1 MTETVR
7 PYGKRVL
14 VKLVDA
20 ETVTASGLIIPE
32 MAQERETRGL
42 VLAAGDGGDEPL
54 DVHVGGAHCIANS
67 LGRNSLVDE
76 ERDRARLPRELVHV
90 PVAEERR
97 RCRDGLD
104 RTRLQPTE
112 EAPRAVDRIH
122 RITEPD
128 SPDVRGRAE

>member
-54 DVHVGGAHCIANS
+54 DVHVGETVVFDKYAGTEIEVDGETR
-67 LGRNSLVDE
+67 LIIDE
-76 ERDRARLPRELVHV
+76 EEIMAV
-90 PVAEERR
+90 EE
-97 RCRDGLD
+97 
-104 RTRLQPTE
+104 
-112 EAPRAVDRIH
+112 
-122 RITEPD
+122 
-128 SPDVRGRAE
+128 